1 MEFRYHASKKA
12 GAKAIKCPEEF
23 IKVAA
28 FTENAL
34 SCLFD
39 NSHREAINFY
49 LHAIHRLCVVNAIS
63 SMYPLSFFF
72 FLFFLFFHL
81 FVSSHASVTHLSSS
95 SVFSFLFLSFFFF
108 SFLLFFFYYYSPF
121 SFPFVP
127 FGDLGLLR
135 KQQRIVSPRDL
146 TTHVVTEALQ
156 PP

>member
-108 SFLLFFFYYYSPF
+108 SFLLFFFLLLF
-121 SFPFVP
+121 SLFFSLCSLWRSWTSKKAAK
-127 FGDLGLLR
+127 DCE
-135 KQQRIVSPRDL
+135 S
-146 TTHVVTEALQ
+146 
-156 PP
+156 